1 MNVPFIITDSDCHI
15 PHFAHV
21 IVKVILV
28 IVWCDPAHP
37 NATGLLARKH
47 SHRIIVLKK
56 RGGLVKQVQFQVKM
70 TQNVQYEKL
79 CNKIPAVHK

>member
-21 IVKVILV
+21 VVKVILV

-37 NATGLLARKH
+37 NATRLLARKH

-56 RGGLVKQVQFQVKM
+56 KGGGGGQ
-70 TQNVQYEKL
+70 TSSISGEDDSE
-79 CNKIPAVHK
+79 CSI